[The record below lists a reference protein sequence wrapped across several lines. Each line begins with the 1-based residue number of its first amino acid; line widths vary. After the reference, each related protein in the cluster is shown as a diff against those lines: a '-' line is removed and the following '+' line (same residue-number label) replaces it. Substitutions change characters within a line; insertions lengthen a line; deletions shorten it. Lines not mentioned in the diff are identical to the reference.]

1 MPLKTPLVLA
11 ITLVLPGV
19 LSGQVTAIGAA
30 GWRAD
35 LKYLVGTIKA
45 VHPRPFH
52 RIGEAQ
58 FDSAARSLDARLP
71 RLSDQQAALGL
82 MHLVA
87 MINDG
92 HTVLD
97 PAGPVFTRRTWFPV
111 RIDRL
116 ADGFFVIA
124 TSPAHRD
131 LLGARVTALGGRPI
145 EKVWDSVL
153 ALAPGDNLFSRMT
166 RVPYWM
172 MMPEIMSALGLSAP
186 ERVALDVEVNG
197 TRRSVT
203 LDAAPGEWSI
213 WMQFRDRVAGDSTV
227 TLPTGNDG
235 DLPFRNRDLF
245 YWYAVDSGVLYA
257 QFNVVSDADRAVRLD
272 RDTARIGLREFGSRV
287 LARIDSG
294 GIETVVLDL
303 RNNPGGNN
311 GLIQA
316 FVHGLESRARINT
329 RGHLFV
335 ITGRRT
341 YSAAMNFTSLL
352 EDRTAAIFVGEPA
365 GGSPAHYGDATGFTL
380 PNSKLSFNVST
391 QHWDLGVQPTD
402 VREVHEPGLPA
413 PTTMEALRTGRDPA
427 METIRGWKAGSLLRE
442 RLLDRYRNGGADSAM
457 ALARAEARGPGLWPS
472 RVQEMVAFG
481 YSLYGVRAPGADMR
495 RVFDAVTEIYPDSH
509 YAWFHLGRLHQFS
522 GRPREAAEAYAR
534 ALRLRPSNDLIRRFS
549 EAATRQAAQ
558 APKGN

>member
-1 MPLKTPLVLA
+1 VILLLA
-11 ITLVLPGV
+11 VAMLAQDPTV
-19 LSGQVTAIGAA
+19 GAD

-35 LKYLVGTIKA
+35 IRYLVSTVKA

-52 RIGEAQ
+52 RVSDAQ
-58 FDSAARSLDARLP
+58 FDSATRSLEARLP
-71 RLSDQQAALGL
+71 RLSGQQAALGL
-82 MHLVA
+82 MRLMS

-92 HTVLD
+92 HTVLE
-97 PAGPVFTRRTWFPV
+97 PAGPVFKRQTWYPV
-111 RIDRL
+111 RIDRF

-124 TSPAHRD
+124 TSPAQRE
-131 LLGARVTALGGRPI
+131 LLGARVTAISGRAM

-153 ALAPGDNLFSRMT
+153 VLAPGDNIFSRMT

-172 MMPEIMSALGLSAP
+172 MMPEMMAALGLSTP
-186 ERVALDVEVNG
+186 ERLALDVEMNG

-203 LDAAPGEWSI
+203 VDAVPGEWSI
-213 WMQFRDRVAGDSTV
+213 WLQFRDRVAGDSTI
-227 TLPTGNDG
+227 TIPSGDNG
-235 DLPFRNRDLF
+235 DLSFRNRDLF
-245 YWYAVDSGVLYA
+245 YWYTVDSGVLYA

-272 RDTARIGLREFGSRV
+272 RDTARVGLREFGSRV

-294 GIETVVLDL
+294 GVETVVLDL

-352 EDRTAAIFVGEPA
+352 EDRTAAIFVGEPP
-365 GGSPAHYGDATGFTL
+365 GGAPLHYGDATGFTL

-391 QHWDLGVQPTD
+391 LHWDLGVPPTD
-402 VREVHEPGLPA
+402 VREIHEPGLLA
-413 PTTMEALRTGRDPA
+413 PTTMEGLRAGRDPA
-427 METIRGWKAGSLLRE
+427 VEAIRGWKPGSLLRE
-442 RLLDRYRNGGADSAM
+442 RLLDRYKNGGVDSAI
-457 ALARAEARGPGLWPS
+457 ALARAEAKGPGMWPS
-472 RVQEMVAFG
+472 RAQEMVAFG
-481 YSLYGVRAPGADMR
+481 YSLYGVRAPGPDMQ
-495 RVFDAVTEIYPDSH
+495 RVFAAITELYPESH
-509 YAWFHLGRLHQFS
+509 YAWYHLGRLHQFS
-522 GRPREAAEAYAR
+522 GRPGAAAAAFAH

-549 EAATRQAAQ
+549 EAASRQAAQ
-558 APKGN
+558 QPKRN